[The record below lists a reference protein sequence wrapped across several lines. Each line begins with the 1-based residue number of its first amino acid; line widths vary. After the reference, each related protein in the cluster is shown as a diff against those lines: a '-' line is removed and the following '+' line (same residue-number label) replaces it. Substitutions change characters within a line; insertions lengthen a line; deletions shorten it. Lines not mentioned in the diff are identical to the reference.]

1 MLALRLTR
9 LIAVEN
15 IIKRFAMDIAQYDI
29 QVLAKRHIAVAVD
42 DEITQDALTSQSQ
55 FAITPLVIKCHEV
68 KILLCLA
75 NTRRNLIN
83 KI

>member
-42 DEITQDALTSQSQ
+42 DEITQDALTSKSQ
-55 FAITPLVIKCHEV
+55 FAITPLVIKSYEV
-68 KILLCLA
+68 VVFLGL
-75 NTRRNLIN
+75 T
-83 KI
+83 